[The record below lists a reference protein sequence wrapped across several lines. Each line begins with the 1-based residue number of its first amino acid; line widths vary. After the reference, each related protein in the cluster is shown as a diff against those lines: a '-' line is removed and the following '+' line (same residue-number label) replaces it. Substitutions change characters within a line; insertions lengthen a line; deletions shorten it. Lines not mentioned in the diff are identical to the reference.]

1 MMILVIIMYQ
11 TQVKLTVYT
20 PDSDSTS
27 AEDETDNDGKA
38 TLDVEIDDNAVTGTF
53 VLEYVHAE
61 QLTLFIVAAISLIPL
76 AKLIGDS
83 TEHLASHYGATLGS
97 LLNVTFGNAAEII
110 IAIVAINAGLLELVK
125 ASITG
130 AILGNILLI
139 FGISI
144 LVGGFKFKEQFFNK
158 ENVGMQAS
166 MLFLAVIGLTIP
178 TILVTTVLNPEDELN
193 QIKIQFLSDVL
204 AFLLLA
210 VYVAGL
216 IFMFFTHKHLFTSRL
231 TNQVGDRITIKEKNN
246 YIEENPQLEIHKEWS
261 KKKSFFLLGLSMAGV
276 VVISEILVGSI
287 EVVTAEFGFGELFVG
302 AIIIGI
308 VGNAAEY
315 SSAIL
320 LARKG
325 KMDLSIGIAAGSGTQ
340 IALFVVPILVIAG
353 VLLSR
358 PFTLV
363 FTGFEITSVLLA
375 AIIMNLIAH
384 DGKSNWF
391 EGVMLISVYI
401 IIAVGFFFIP

>member
-1 MMILVIIMYQ
+1 LNSSFKLSKSSIIYILLIFVPIAVISEYAHVDHLI
-11 TQVKLTVYT
+11 L
-20 PDSDSTS
+20 
-27 AEDETDNDGKA
+27 
-38 TLDVEIDDNAVTGTF
+38 F
-53 VLEYVHAE
+53 V
-61 QLTLFIVAAISLIPL
+61 VAAIGLIPL

-139 FGISI
+139 FGLSI
-144 LVGGFKFKEQFFNK
+144 MTSGFKFKEQFFNK
-158 ENVGMQAS
+158 ENVGIQAS
-166 MLFLAVIGLTIP
+166 MLFLAVIGLTVP
-178 TILVTTVLNPEDELN
+178 TIIATTVLKPIDEVN
-193 QIKIQFLSDVL
+193 QMKIQFLSDAL

-210 VYVAGL
+210 VYIAGL
-216 IFMFFTHKHLFTSRL
+216 IFTFFTHKYLFAFRSL
-231 TNQVGDRITIKEKNN
+231 EDEVANKEINKKKELKL
-246 YIEENPQLEIHKEWS
+246 EEREHEIGLEWS

-276 VVISEILVGSI
+276 VVISEILVGSV
-287 EVVTAEFGFGELFVG
+287 EVVTEEFGFGELFVG
-302 AIIIGI
+302 AIVIGI
-308 VGNAAEY
+308 VGNAAEH

-340 IALFVVPILVIAG
+340 ISLFVVPILVIAG
-353 VLLSR
+353 ILLNR

-363 FTGFEITSVLLA
+363 FTVFEIVSILLA
-375 AIIMNLIAH
+375 AIILNLIAH

-391 EGVMLISVYI
+391 EGAMLIAVYI
-401 IIAVGFFFIP
+401 IMAIGFFFIP

>member
-1 MMILVIIMYQ
+1 VPI
-11 TQVKLTVYT
+11 
-20 PDSDSTS
+20 
-27 AEDETDNDGKA
+27 
-38 TLDVEIDDNAVTGTF
+38 AV

-61 QLTLFIVAAISLIPL
+61 QLILFVIAAIALIPL

-83 TEHLASHYGATLGS
+83 TEHLASHYGTTLGS

-110 IAIVAINAGLLELVK
+110 IAIVAINAGLLDLVK

-139 FGISI
+139 FGLSI
-144 LVGGFKFKEQFFNK
+144 LAGGFRFKEQLFSK
-158 ENVGMQAS
+158 ENVSMQAS

-178 TILVTTVLNPEDELN
+178 TILAVTVLNPEDESN
-193 QIKIQFLSDVL
+193 QIKIQLLSDAL

-210 VYVAGL
+210 VYIASI
-216 IFMFFTHKHLFTSRL
+216 IFTFFTHKHLFIFKPPEDELVINGER
-231 TNQVGDRITIKEKNN
+231 NGNKREGKE
-246 YIEENPQLEIHKEWS
+246 QSSSGHLEVSTQWS
-261 KKKSFFLLGLSMAGV
+261 KKKAFLLLGLSMAGV
-276 VVISEILVGSI
+276 IVISEILVGSI

-308 VGNAAEY
+308 VGNAAEH

-353 VLLSR
+353 VLLNR
-358 PFTLV
+358 PFNLIFTV
-363 FTGFEITSVLLA
+363 FEVASVLLA
-375 AIIMNLIAH
+375 AIILNLIAH

-391 EGVMLISVYI
+391 EGVMLTAVYV
-401 IIAVGFFFIP
+401 IIAIGFFFIP

>member
-1 MMILVIIMYQ
+1 MRLSFRLSKSSIIYFLLIF
-11 TQVKLTVYT
+11 VLI
-20 PDSDSTS
+20 
-27 AEDETDNDGKA
+27 A
-38 TLDVEIDDNAVTGTF
+38 I
-53 VLEYVHAE
+53 VLEYIHAE
-61 QLTLFIVAAISLIPL
+61 QLILFVVAAISLIPL

-139 FGISI
+139 FGLSIMIS
-144 LVGGFKFKEQFFNK
+144 GFKFKEQFFNK
-158 ENVGMQAS
+158 ENTGIQAS
-166 MLFLAVIGLTIP
+166 MLFLAVIGLIIP
-178 TILVTTVLNPEDELN
+178 TILAATVLNPEDELN
-193 QIKIQFLSDVL
+193 QIKIQFLSDAL

-210 VYVAGL
+210 VYIAGL
-216 IFMFFTHKHLFTSRL
+216 IFTFFTHKHLFTSRL
-231 TNQVGDRITIKEKNN
+231 VNQGTDEIAVKGKNN
-246 YIEENPQLEIHKEWS
+246 NTEENLQQLEIHEKWS
-261 KKKSFFLLGLSMAGV
+261 KKKSFLLLGLSMAGV
-276 VVISEILVGSI
+276 IVISEILVRSV

-308 VGNAAEY
+308 VGNAAEH

-320 LARKG
+320 LARKA

-353 VLLSR
+353 ILLNR

-363 FTGFEITSVLLA
+363 FTGFEIISVLLA

-391 EGVMLISVYI
+391 EGVMLIAVYI
-401 IIAVGFFFIP
+401 IIAIGFFFIP

>member
-1 MMILVIIMYQ
+1 LRLSFKLSKSSIIYFLLIF
-11 TQVKLTVYT
+11 VLI
-20 PDSDSTS
+20 
-27 AEDETDNDGKA
+27 A
-38 TLDVEIDDNAVTGTF
+38 I
-53 VLEYVHAE
+53 VLEYIHAE
-61 QLTLFIVAAISLIPL
+61 QLIIFVVAAISLIPL

-139 FGISI
+139 FGLSIMIS
-144 LVGGFKFKEQFFNK
+144 GFKFKEQFFNK
-158 ENVGMQAS
+158 ENTGIQAS
-166 MLFLAVIGLTIP
+166 MLFLAVIGLIIP
-178 TILVTTVLNPEDELN
+178 TVLAATVLNPGDELN
-193 QIKIQFLSDVL
+193 QIKIQFLSDAL

-210 VYVAGL
+210 VYIAGL
-216 IFMFFTHKHLFTSRL
+216 VFTFFTHKHLFTSRL
-231 TNQVGDRITIKEKNN
+231 VNQGVDEIAVKGKNN
-246 YIEENPQLEIHKEWS
+246 NTKENLQQLEMS
-261 KKKSFFLLGLSMAGV
+261 KKKSFILLGLSMAGV
-276 VVISEILVGSI
+276 IVISEILVGSV

-308 VGNAAEY
+308 VGNAAEH

-353 VLLSR
+353 ILLNR

-363 FTGFEITSVLLA
+363 FTGFEIISVLLA

-391 EGVMLISVYI
+391 EGVMLIAVYI
-401 IIAVGFFFIP
+401 IIAIGFFFIP

>member
-1 MMILVIIMYQ
+1 LKPSI
-11 TQVKLTVYT
+11 KLSKSSIVYFLLIFV
-20 PDSDSTS
+20 PI
-27 AEDETDNDGKA
+27 A
-38 TLDVEIDDNAVTGTF
+38 I

-144 LVGGFKFKEQFFNK
+144 LAGGFKFKEQFFNK

-178 TILVTTVLNPEDELN
+178 TILVTTVLNTEDELN

-216 IFMFFTHKHLFTSRL
+216 IFTFFTHKHLFTSRL
-231 TNQVGDRITIKEKNN
+231 TNQVSDRIAVKEKNN

-276 VVISEILVGSI
+276 IVISEILVGSI

-308 VGNAAEY
+308 VGNAAEH

-320 LARKG
+320 FARKG
-325 KMDLSIGIAAGSGTQ
+325 KMDLSISIAAGSGTQ

-353 VLLSR
+353 LLLSR

-391 EGVMLISVYI
+391 EGVMLIAVYI
-401 IIAVGFFFIP
+401 IIAIGFFFIP

>member
-1 MMILVIIMYQ
+1 MRLSFRLSKSSIIYFLLIF
-11 TQVKLTVYT
+11 VLI
-20 PDSDSTS
+20 
-27 AEDETDNDGKA
+27 A
-38 TLDVEIDDNAVTGTF
+38 I
-53 VLEYVHAE
+53 VLEYIHAE
-61 QLTLFIVAAISLIPL
+61 QLILFVVAAISLIPL

-139 FGISI
+139 FGLSIMIS
-144 LVGGFKFKEQFFNK
+144 GFKFKEQFFNK
-158 ENVGMQAS
+158 ENTGIQAP
-166 MLFLAVIGLTIP
+166 MLFLAVIGLIIP
-178 TILVTTVLNPEDELN
+178 TILAATVLNPEDELN
-193 QIKIQFLSDVL
+193 QIKIQFLSDAL

-210 VYVAGL
+210 VYIAGL
-216 IFMFFTHKHLFTSRL
+216 IFTFFTHKHLFTSRL
-231 TNQVGDRITIKEKNN
+231 VNQGTDEIAVKGKNN
-246 YIEENPQLEIHKEWS
+246 NTEENLQQLEIHEKWS
-261 KKKSFFLLGLSMAGV
+261 KKKSFLLLGLSMAGV
-276 VVISEILVGSI
+276 IVISEILVRSV

-308 VGNAAEY
+308 VGNAAEH

-320 LARKG
+320 LARKA

-353 VLLSR
+353 ILLNR

-363 FTGFEITSVLLA
+363 FTGFEIISVLLA

-391 EGVMLISVYI
+391 EGVMLIAVYI
-401 IIAVGFFFIP
+401 IIAIGFFFIP

>member
-1 MMILVIIMYQ
+1 VPIAI
-11 TQVKLTVYT
+11 
-20 PDSDSTS
+20 
-27 AEDETDNDGKA
+27 
-38 TLDVEIDDNAVTGTF
+38 
-53 VLEYVHAE
+53 VLEYIHAE
-61 QLTLFIVAAISLIPL
+61 QLILFVVAAISLIPL

-83 TEHLASHYGATLGS
+83 TEHLASHYGTTLGS

-139 FGISI
+139 FGLSI
-144 LVGGFKFKEQFFNK
+144 LAGGFKFKEQFFNK

-178 TILVTTVLNPEDELN
+178 TILAVTVLEPINNTN
-193 QIKIQFLSDVL
+193 QVKIQFLSDAL

-210 VYVAGL
+210 VYIASIV
-216 IFMFFTHKHLFTSRL
+216 FTFFTHKHLFIFKPREDELIINGERNGNKREEKEQSISS
-231 TNQVGDRITIKEKNN
+231 QHPEIRI
-246 YIEENPQLEIHKEWS
+246 QWS
-261 KKKSFFLLGLSMAGV
+261 KKRSFLLLGLSMAGV
-276 VVISEILVGSI
+276 IVISEILVGSI
-287 EVVTAEFGFGELFVG
+287 EVITAKFGFGELFVG

-308 VGNAAEY
+308 VGNAAEH

-353 VLLSR
+353 VLLNR
-358 PFTLV
+358 PFNLIFTV
-363 FTGFEITSVLLA
+363 FEVVSVLLA
-375 AIIMNLIAH
+375 AIILNLIAH

-391 EGVMLISVYI
+391 EGVMLIAVYI
-401 IIAVGFFFIP
+401 IIAIGFFFIP

>member
-1 MMILVIIMYQ
+1 MAI
-11 TQVKLTVYT
+11 
-20 PDSDSTS
+20 
-27 AEDETDNDGKA
+27 
-38 TLDVEIDDNAVTGTF
+38 
-53 VLEYVHAE
+53 VLEYIHAE
-61 QLTLFIVAAISLIPL
+61 QLILFVVAAIGLIPL

-139 FGISI
+139 FGLSI
-144 LVGGFKFKEQFFNK
+144 MTSGFKFKEQFFNK
-158 ENVGMQAS
+158 ENVSMQAS

-178 TILVTTVLNPEDELN
+178 TILVSTVLNTEDELN
-193 QIKIQFLSDVL
+193 QIKIQFLSDAL

-216 IFMFFTHKHLFTSRL
+216 IFTFFTHKHLFTSRL
-231 TNQVGDRITIKEKNN
+231 VNQDGNGIAIKGKNLQ
-246 YIEENPQLEIHKEWS
+246 QLEIHKEWS
-261 KKKSFFLLGLSMAGV
+261 KKKSFLLLGLSMAGV
-276 VVISEILVGSI
+276 IVISEILVGSV

-308 VGNAAEY
+308 VGNAAEH
-315 SSAIL
+315 SSAIF

-340 IALFVVPILVIAG
+340 IALFVVPILVISG
-353 VLLSR
+353 ILLNR
-358 PFTLV
+358 PFNLV
-363 FTGFEITSVLLA
+363 FTVFEIASILLA
-375 AIIMNLIAH
+375 AIILNLIAH

-391 EGVMLISVYI
+391 EGVMLMAVYL
-401 IIAVGFFFIP
+401 IIAIGFFFIP